1 MTLRIKTIKKE
12 NQNAQSTDFS
22 NTKYSLTI
30 SNLDTIKVD
39 KKDIL
44 NQLNELNESS
54 NLTNKILIKE
64 NKDHDKLIFKYIK
77 RRLKRDKKMLFI
89 SDEFLQPEKVKPFE
103 IPTKKNAFFSNLDNV
118 IKRIKETSLST
129 GVIYKN
135 LKNLNIKGHDK
146 YKRDKEIEI
155 QEKGFKR
162 FDNAIAYGDNLKKDF
177 DYIVKKLKIK

>member
-1 MTLRIKTIKKE
+1 M
-12 NQNAQSTDFS
+12 
-22 NTKYSLTI
+22 
-30 SNLDTIKVD
+30 
-39 KKDIL
+39 
-44 NQLNELNESS
+44 
-54 NLTNKILIKE
+54 
-64 NKDHDKLIFKYIK
+64 
-77 RRLKRDKKMLFI
+77 
-89 SDEFLQPEKVKPFE
+89 
-103 IPTKKNAFFSNLDNV
+103 DNV